1 VEADLEWDLVPG
13 LFVGP
18 WAVDLSSDETQA
30 RLRDVETLEGL
41 REIHSWSPRFTLRFR
56 DGTSRDIDG
65 RG

>member
-18 WAVDLSSDETQA
+18 WAVDLSSDGTQA

-41 REIHSWSPRFTLRFR
+41 REIQR
-56 DGTSRDIDG
+56 DVLGDPGNDG